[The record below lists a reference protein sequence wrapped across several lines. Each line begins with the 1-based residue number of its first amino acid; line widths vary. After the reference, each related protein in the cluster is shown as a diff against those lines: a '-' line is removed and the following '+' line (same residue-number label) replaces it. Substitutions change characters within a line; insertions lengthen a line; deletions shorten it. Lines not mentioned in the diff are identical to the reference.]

1 MYLCVCVMFVASC
14 LLTPWQDCFNL
25 VYECFKFETV
35 LSVGLKLGYTLN
47 PRVCHIGH
55 VFIKWQS
62 WGCTVYPIFRHA
74 ATYHILLVVYPI
86 LSPKCHLISYNLL
99 TTCFPPMLVDFINY
113 TSVVFDYPSSI
124 HPLSDHYPSIFHQLY
139 IHYPSLSIHYPSLSH
154 HYPSSIPYFDWFAS
168 PLSCDLFN
176 GSPLRYNANPPG
188 SAWLRWQRSP
198 CGDYSHGRCLDHRSQ
213 ETSSALTVTDFE
225 IDLDM
230 CNQICRC
237 SFLDL

>member
-1 MYLCVCVMFVASC
+1 MAILG
-14 LLTPWQDCFNL
+14 
-25 VYECFKFETV
+25 VYC
-35 LSVGLKLGYTLN
+35 
-47 PRVCHIGH
+47 I
-55 VFIKWQS
+55 
-62 WGCTVYPIFRHA
+62 PIFRHA
-74 ATYHILLVVYPI
+74 ATYHILLVVYPL

-99 TTCFPPMLVDFINY
+99 TTCFPRCWSISY

-154 HYPSSIPYFDWFAS
+154 HYPSSIPFYDWFAS
-168 PLSCDLFN
+168 PLSCDLLN

-188 SAWLRWQRSP
+188 SAWPRWQRSP

>member
-1 MYLCVCVMFVASC
+1 MFVASC

-25 VYECFKFETV
+25 VYDCFKFETV

-113 TSVVFDYPSSI
+113 TSVALII
-124 HPLSDHYPSIFHQLY
+124 HPV
-139 IHYPSLSIHYPSLSH
+139 SIHYPIIIHQFSINYTSIIH
-154 HYPSSIPYFDWFAS
+154 HYPIIIHPV
-168 PLSCDLFN
+168 
-176 GSPLRYNANPPG
+176 
-188 SAWLRWQRSP
+188 
-198 CGDYSHGRCLDHRSQ
+198 SHFMTGLLPH
-213 ETSSALTVTDFE
+213 
-225 IDLDM
+225 
-230 CNQICRC
+230 
-237 SFLDL
+237 